1 MELLIIFIINLFF
14 IIKLFLFM
22 KKDFLLVKL
31 IIILLL
37 SVGAF
42 VYIFPWNY
50 YNVDFIKTNDYKLG
64 LDLQWWIE
72 LDYKIMLDE
81 AKKAEDFDAQKEK
94 SVIEWLK
101 SIIDK
106 RVENLKINDS
116 VITSASYG
124 WEQHIIVQIPLKWNN
139 DYENQQ
145 NIEKAKETIWKVVKI
160 EFKEKRKEVTNEDKK
175 ERKELARTIIAELK
189 STKDWFTPVAQKYR
203 DNYENVDFW
212 TFTWTKDEL
221 KQYFSI
227 DYSNIKD
234 WVFSDIVSWTW
245 KSSMSIEDWALKQSQ
260 WAAWYYVLAYLWKSV
275 QTISSSED
283 TSTWVSIQ
291 SDLWSWVTLSWSTS
305 SETSSWVSSWTW
317 KTTKTQTWVVYSF
330 NYIFLTKAPSDWMPA
345 MDKKWRVLNDKYFV
359 NAWVTYNELF
369 QPMVE
374 LTFNSEWADIFWE
387 LTSRLTWEQIAIFVW
402 WHMLTAPRVNE
413 PILTWKAVIT
423 WNYTSDEALEL
434 AQDINTWV
442 VPAPI
447 YLTSERT
454 IDSKLWL
461 NSLNKLIVS
470 WIIWFLLIMV
480 FLVYV
485 YRWSWFMA
493 SLALLVYVLLLL
505 FIVKAFQ
512 TVLTLASIAWLILSI
527 GMAIDANI
535 LIFERT
541 KDELREWKNL
551 KEALNIWFKKSFS
564 AIFDTHLTWL
574 LTALILFIFGIN
586 LIKGFWLM
594 LWIWLIV
601 SLFTVLY
608 ISRVFILFLSKTK
621 ISLKKFIWKV

>member
-1 MELLIIFIINLFF
+1 
-14 IIKLFLFM
+14 M

-64 LDLQWWIE
+64 LDLQGGIE

-94 SVIEWLK
+94 SVIEGLK

-124 WEQHIIVQIPLKWNN
+124 GEQHIIVQIPLKGNN

-145 NIEKAKETIWKVVKI
+145 NIEKAKETIGKVVKI
-160 EFKEKRKEVTNEDKK
+160 EFKEKRKEVTDEDKK

-189 STKDWFTPVAQKYR
+189 STKDGFTPVAQKYR
-203 DNYENVDFW
+203 DNYENVDFG
-212 TFTWTKDEL
+212 TFTGTKDEL
-221 KQYFSI
+221 KEYFSI
-227 DYSNIKD
+227 DYSNLKD
-234 WVFSDIVSWTW
+234 GVFSDIVSGTG
-245 KSSMSIEDWALKQSQ
+245 KSSMSIENGALKQSQ
-260 WAAWYYVLAYLWKSV
+260 GAAGYYVLAYLGKSV
-275 QTISSSED
+275 QTISSGED
-283 TSTWVSIQ
+283 TSTG
-291 SDLWSWVTLSWSTS
+291 VTLSGSTS
-305 SETSSWVSSWTW
+305 SETSSGVSSGTG
-317 KTTKTQTWVVYSF
+317 KIAKTQTGVVYSF
-330 NYIFLTKAPSDWMPA
+330 NYIFLTKAPSDRMPA
-345 MDKKWRVLNDKYFV
+345 MDKKGRVLNDKYFV
-359 NAWVTYNELF
+359 KAGVTYNQLF

-374 LTFNSEWADIFWE
+374 LTFNSEGAEIFGE
-387 LTSRLTWEQIAIFVW
+387 LTSRLTGEQIAIFVGG
-402 WHMLTAPRVNE
+402 HMLTDPRVNE
-413 PILTWKAVIT
+413 PILTGKAVIT
-423 WNYTSDEALEL
+423 GNYTSDEALEL
-434 AQDINTWV
+434 AQNINTGV

-454 IDSKLWL
+454 IDSKLGL

-470 WIIWFLLIMV
+470 GVIGFLLIMI

-485 YRWSWFMA
+485 YRGSGFMA

-512 TVLTLASIAWLILSI
+512 TVLTLASIAGLILSI

-541 KDELREWKNL
+541 KDELRDGKSL
-551 KEALNIWFKKSFS
+551 KESLNIGFKKSFS
-564 AIFDTHLTWL
+564 AIFDTHLTGL

-586 LIKGFWLM
+586 LIKGFGLM
-594 LWIWLIV
+594 LGIGLII

-621 ISLKKFIWKV
+621 ISLKNFIGKI